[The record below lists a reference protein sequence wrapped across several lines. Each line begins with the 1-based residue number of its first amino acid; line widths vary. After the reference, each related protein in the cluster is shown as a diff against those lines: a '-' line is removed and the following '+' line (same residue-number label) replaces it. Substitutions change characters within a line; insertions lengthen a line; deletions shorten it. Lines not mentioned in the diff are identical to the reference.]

1 LEAGGLRLA
10 ASVCY
15 EDAYG
20 TAQRA
25 MVRQSDALV
34 NVTNDA
40 WFGRSSARY
49 QHFQIARMRA
59 MEARRYLI
67 RAANDGVSAIV
78 GPYGEVLDR
87 APEYQSVILRG
98 TVEPRRGLPPYVRL
112 GDLPVLVTAL
122 IALLLAIY
130 QRWRR

>member
-1 LEAGGLRLA
+1 
-10 ASVCY
+10 
-15 EDAYG
+15 
-20 TAQRA
+20 

-67 RAANDGVSAIV
+67 RAANDGVSAVV
-78 GPYGEVLDR
+78 GPFGEVLAR
-87 APEYQSVILRG
+87 APEYQPVILRG

-112 GDLPVLVTAL
+112 GDLPVLITAL
-122 IALLLAIY
+122 IGLLLAIY
-130 QRWRR
+130 QRWRRQRGVVAGQAPRPAVQGLEY